1 MFTFYLLSKSIM
13 QIYFRNFF
21 LHIFIDFQQVC
32 LKGIFFKITV
42 RYFGNNFIWSHKKN
56 AFGTDLRF
64 LSKYHLKVVLY
75 LFHILCNSQ
84 TENVLNQCR
93 SHFPKCGECE
103 SFDLRNFLKSK
114 YRTSISFLTTYSI
127 QTVGVG
133 RSD

>member
-1 MFTFYLLSKSIM
+1 M

-93 SHFPKCGECE
+93 SHFPSVASARVLILEI
-103 SFDLRNFLKSK
+103 FLNRNTEQVSA
-114 YRTSISFLTTYSI
+114 S
-127 QTVGVG
+127 
-133 RSD
+133 